1 MSRIVSP
8 FLKSFKRRV
17 LLAYLWDD
25 EEVEAKEYEGCID
38 NAVVSIDGG
47 QVVTERDGD
56 AGD

>member
-1 MSRIVSP
+1 MSRIVPP
-8 FLKSFKRRV
+8 FLKSFKRV

-25 EEVEAKEYEGCID
+25 EEVEAEEYEGRVD

-47 QVVTERDGD
+47 QVVAERDGD